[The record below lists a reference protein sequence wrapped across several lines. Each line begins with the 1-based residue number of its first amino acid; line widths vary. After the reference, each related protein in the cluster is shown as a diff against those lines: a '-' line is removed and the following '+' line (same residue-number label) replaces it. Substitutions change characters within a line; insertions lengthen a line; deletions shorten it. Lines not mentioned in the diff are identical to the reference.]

1 MNIVSVKN
9 VSGQQDYILKE
20 GDKTVL
26 RLRYKND
33 LHTAR
38 IETENE
44 RRVLMIEDEGL
55 LRTKL
60 VLKNEY
66 GVRIGSLMYDNF
78 STAQG
83 TIEIEHTKFRFF
95 IDHNSNPTLH
105 IYKGSRRNEIYN
117 CELSFDD
124 HDPKVVKS
132 QPPAFTMALSW
143 YLFLKGLIKGK
154 PALNEAA
161 IL

>member
-9 VSGQQDYILKE
+9 ISGQQDYILKE
-20 GDKTVL
+20 DDKTVL
-26 RLRYKND
+26 KLRYKND

-38 IETENE
+38 VETETE

-66 GVRIGSLMYDNF
+66 GVRIGSLSYDNF
-78 STAQG
+78 SDNQG
-83 TIEIEHTKFRFF
+83 SIEIESTKFRFF
-95 IDHNSNPTLH
+95 IQHNPQRELH
-105 IYKGSRRNEIYN
+105 IYKGSRRNKIYN
-117 CELSFDD
+117 CQFEDMSEN
-124 HDPKVVKS
+124 KMQK
-132 QPPAFTMALSW
+132 QPPAFTIALSW
-143 YLFLKGLIKGK
+143 YLFLKGLINVR
-154 PALNEAA
+154 PAFNEAI

>member
-20 GDKTVL
+20 DDKTVL
-26 RLRYKND
+26 KLRYKDD

-38 IETENE
+38 LETEHE
-44 RRVLMIEDEGL
+44 RRVLTIVDEGL
-55 LRTKL
+55 LRMKL

-66 GVRIGSLMYDNF
+66 GVRIGSLIHDNF
-78 STAQG
+78 STSQG
-83 TIEIEHTKFRFF
+83 SIEIENTKFRFF
-95 IDHNSNPTLH
+95 IEHNPKPTLH

-124 HDPKVVKS
+124 HGFNAKS

-154 PALNEAA
+154 PAFNEAA